1 MAEVPFAGFCTPKDV
16 LGDLSRDG
24 YLGEP
29 VITWIYIAKSVILKV
44 FWVLRFGLFF
54 KAINYTQWYQWTSA
68 LFDGGEVYPW
78 RGKFE
83 LKNHFETLYL

>member
-1 MAEVPFAGFCTPKDV
+1 MKKVIKV
-16 LGDLSRDG
+16 LYNGIGYEKCSRG
-24 YLGEP
+24 NM
-29 VITWIYIAKSVILKV
+29 
-44 FWVLRFGLFF
+44 FGLFF

-78 RGKFE
+78 HGKFE